1 MKRATP
7 AVVAGL
13 AALCGGAIVVGL
25 AVGSSGW
32 RGDPLSALLRG
43 DDVVAALRAP
53 RVFLSAIIGASLGVA
68 GLAMQVVLRN
78 ELADP
83 YVLGIA
89 GGASAGAVLSL
100 ALWPSVAPGP
110 AAALGGAAATSLVR
124 AVARGGP
131 YDPARLLLAGIAVES
146 VLASVT
152 GLVLVLA
159 PSERLLRSATFWLFG
174 GLGTPAMGAV
184 AVPAAVLCAG
194 FGWMWARAERLDR
207 LALGDDVATS
217 LGTDVRALR
226 RGLQLVVVV
235 VTATVV
241 AAGGLIGFVGLVAP
255 HAARRLVGETHRR
268 LLPVAALLG
277 ALVLMA
283 ADTVA
288 RSAFSPREVPVGLVT
303 AALGGPLFLWLLRR
317 RPAWQ

>member
-1 MKRATP
+1 MNRTTLP
-7 AVVAGL
+7 TVAVLVV
-13 AALCGGAIVVGL
+13 LCGGAIVVGL

-32 RGDPLSALLRG
+32 RGDPVSALLRG

-53 RVFLSAIIGASLGVA
+53 RVFLSAIIGASLAVA
-68 GLAMQVVLRN
+68 GVAMQVVLRN
-78 ELADP
+78 DLADP

-100 ALWPSVAPGP
+100 ALFPGVPPGP
-110 AAALGGAAATSLVR
+110 AAAIGGATATSLVR
-124 AVARGGP
+124 GIARRGP
-131 YDPARLLLAGIAVES
+131 YDPARLLLAGIAVGS
-146 VLASVT
+146 VLASLT

-174 GLGTPAMGAV
+174 GVGTPPMGALV
-184 AVPAAVLCAG
+184 VPAAVFCAG

-207 LALGDDVATS
+207 LSLGDDVATS
-217 LGTDVRALR
+217 LGTDTRALR
-226 RGLQLVVVV
+226 RGLQLVAVV

-241 AAGGLIGFVGLVAP
+241 AVGGLIGFVGLVAP
-255 HAARRLVGETHRR
+255 HAARRLVGATHRR

-277 ALVLMA
+277 ALVLIA

-288 RSAFSPREVPVGLVT
+288 RSALSPREVPVGLVT

>member
-1 MKRATP
+1 MNRGTP
-7 AVVAGL
+7 ATVAVL
-13 AALCGGAIVVGL
+13 AALCTGAIAVGL

-32 RGDPLSALLRG
+32 RGDPVSALLRG

-53 RVFLSAIIGASLGVA
+53 RVLLSAIIGASLGVA
-68 GLAMQVVLRN
+68 GVAMQVVLCN
-78 ELADP
+78 DLADP

-100 ALWPSVAPGP
+100 VLFPGVPPGP
-110 AAALGGAAATSLVR
+110 AAAVGGAAATTLVR
-124 AVARGGP
+124 GLARGP
-131 YDPARLLLAGIAVES
+131 HDPARLLLAGIAVGS
-146 VLASVT
+146 ILASLT

-174 GLGTPAMGAV
+174 GLGTPAMRAIV
-184 AVPAAVLCAG
+184 VPAAVFCAG

-207 LALGDDVATS
+207 LSLGDDVATS
-217 LGTDVRALR
+217 LGTDTRALR
-226 RGLQLVVVV
+226 RGLQLVAVV

-241 AAGGLIGFVGLVAP
+241 AVGGLIGFVGLVAP
-255 HAARRLVGETHRR
+255 HAARRLVGATHRR
-268 LLPVAALLG
+268 LLPVAALMG
-277 ALVLMA
+277 ALVLIA

-317 RPAWQ
+317 RPAWT

>member
-1 MKRATP
+1 MNRARSATV
-7 AVVAGL
+7 AVLV
-13 AALCGGAIVVGL
+13 ALCGAAIVVGL

-32 RGDPLSALLRG
+32 RGDALSALLRG

-68 GLAMQVVLRN
+68 GVAMQVVLRN
-78 ELADP
+78 DLADP

-100 ALWPSVAPGP
+100 ALFPGVPPGP
-110 AAALGGAAATSLVR
+110 AAAIGGATATSLVR
-124 AVARGGP
+124 GIARRGP
-131 YDPARLLLAGIAVES
+131 YDPARLLLAGIAVGS

-174 GLGTPAMGAV
+174 GLGTPPMRAI
-184 AVPAAVLCAG
+184 AVPAAVFCAG
-194 FGWMWARAERLDR
+194 FGWTWARAERLDR
-207 LALGDDVATS
+207 LSLGDDVATS
-217 LGTDVRALR
+217 LGTDARALR
-226 RGLQLVVVV
+226 RGLQLVAVV

-241 AAGGLIGFVGLVAP
+241 AVGGLIGFVGLVAP
-255 HAARRLVGETHRR
+255 HAARRLVGATHRR

-277 ALVLMA
+277 ALVLIA

-317 RPAWQ
+317 RPAWR